1 MFAGVQWLLNGM
13 EVENLDH
20 SNVLTVFFSTIGSGV
35 LLIVNVSL
43 SFNMTMV
50 QCIALLNSGAMVPST
65 IAKILLVQSGGK
77 SCSSE
82 WEVFIQFPSLG
93 AHLLSLTV
101 SELAFMMIIYY
112 VVVAKTFEKGQFGGE
127 CHKLLEACKVYMSH

>member
-77 SCSSE
+77 SAREILLVVQNGKYSFYNIYLSTFT
-82 WEVFIQFPSLG
+82 WIPEVC
-93 AHLLSLTV
+93 SLT
-101 SELAFMMIIYY
+101 S
-112 VVVAKTFEKGQFGGE
+112 
-127 CHKLLEACKVYMSH
+127 